1 MNRRL
6 EVVAEGGVM
15 LALGLAL
22 AQVRLFQLPSGGSV
36 SLGVL
41 PVLVLAGRR
50 GWRVGVG
57 VGALLGLASAALKP
71 FVVHPVQFFLDYPLA
86 YASLG
91 LAGLLAWTTPGRAA
105 AATLLASLAR
115 LVCHVVAGAIWFAGP
130 ALTWQGAL
138 WAGFAYNILHIGPE
152 ALICAGIVAMLA
164 ADHPALVAPQGLD
177 RPTPPADK
185 PVPGP

>member
-1 MNRRL
+1 MNRPL
-6 EVVAEGGVM
+6 AVVAEGGVM

-22 AQVRLFQLPSGGSV
+22 GQVRLFQLPSGGSI

-41 PVLVLAGRR
+41 PVMVLAGRR

-71 FVVHPVQFFLDYPLA
+71 VVVHPVQFGLDYLLA

-91 LAGLLAWTTPGRAA
+91 LAGILAWTTPGRAA

-115 LVCHVVAGAIWFAGP
+115 LACHVVAGAVWFAGP
-130 ALTWQGAL
+130 ALSWHGAL
-138 WAGFAYNILHIGPE
+138 WAGFAYNILHVGPE
-152 ALICAGIVAMLA
+152 GLICAGIAAMLA
-164 ADHPALVAPQGLD
+164 ADHPALVAPQGPD
-177 RPTPPADK
+177 GPPPGSERP
-185 PVPGP
+185 VSGP